1 MIMTKQLEDKL
12 QEYVTHLHHHPEIS
26 WEEHETTTYL
36 IKVLEEEGLSP
47 HGFDNMT
54 GLYVDI
60 GPGEPKVGFR
70 VDIDALWQEVDGE
83 YQANHSCGHDG
94 HMAVGLGVAISL
106 KKIENELPYGVR
118 IIFQPAE
125 ETGEGAIAVLA
136 TGIIDPLQ
144 YLFGMHVRPLVELE
158 LGTYAAT
165 IEHGAARMV
174 TGEIKGTDAHG
185 ARPEQ
190 GTNAIEVASALVEGM
205 KRIWISPLKSASIKM
220 TSLQAGGVSTNI
232 IPGTATFS
240 IDIRAQENKVM
251 NQLLIEFEK
260 VIQSVGTLYDVKISY
275 QFDAEIV
282 AAHIDKEAK
291 ECLEVA
297 IKEVVGEEKLVSSL
311 VTPGGEDFHYY
322 TYENPQLKATMLG
335 LGCGVVPGLHHPDM
349 TFDRNYLAPGVEI
362 ILVAIKQALNR
373 IESSDQ

>member
-1 MIMTKQLEDKL
+1 MTKQLEDKL
-12 QEYVTHLHHHPEIS
+12 QQYVSHLHHHPEIS
-26 WEEHETTTYL
+26 WEEHETTNYL
-36 IKVLEEEGLSP
+36 VKVLEEEGLSP
-47 HGFDNMT
+47 KTFDEMT

-60 GPGEPKVGFR
+60 GAGEPKVGFR

-94 HMAVGLGVAISL
+94 HMTVGLGVAISL
-106 KKIENELPYGVR
+106 KEIENDLPYGVR

-125 ETGEGAIAVLA
+125 ETGEGAKAILA
-136 TGIIDPLQ
+136 TGIIEPLQ

-165 IEHGAARMV
+165 IEHGAGRMV
-174 TGEIKGTDAHG
+174 TGEIIGTDAHG

-190 GTNAIEVASALVEGM
+190 GTNAIEVASAIVEGM
-205 KRIWISPLKSASIKM
+205 KRIWISPMDSASIKM
-220 TSLQAGGVSTNI
+220 TNLQAGGMSTNI

-240 IDIRAQENKVM
+240 IDIRAQKNEVM
-251 NQLLIEFEK
+251 KQLLKQFEK
-260 VIQSVGTLYDVKISY
+260 VIDSVRTLYDVDISY
-275 QFDAEIV
+275 QFDTEIV
-282 AAHIDKEAK
+282 AAQVDKEAK
-291 ECLEVA
+291 ACLEAA
-297 IKEVVGEEKLVSSL
+297 IKEVVGEDKLVASL

-322 TYENPQLKATMLG
+322 TYENPTLKATMLG

-349 TFDRNYLAPGVEI
+349 TFDRSYLAPGVQI
-362 ILVAIKQALNR
+362 TLAAIKHALNS